1 MRLSDYEKGCLDG
14 ANGRLKQVAME
25 NIVRYAV
32 ILGADELCEVTK
44 ATVFCGAHNY
54 MNVCPSEDIDEVFS
68 RHNLARDEPI
78 PFDETYDRCY
88 IQSCVAPCDQ
98 YQYQPFGQSNTLFRK
113 NARYL
118 EQAKAAGVNI
128 AGTCSPYL
136 TGWIPIQGEHF
147 VTTESG
153 VTVLGNSIWGAMG
166 NSDGIEAA
174 FWSAICGRTP
184 MWGNHIK
191 ENRAGTHLVKV
202 ESSLTS
208 LLEWNLL
215 GKAVGMQMPSGSIPV
230 VTGDFTDVNFNKLRS
245 FCTTLAISSNCEM
258 CHLVGITPEA
268 RTIEDAFQGRKITDE
283 VIVNDKTMTEA
294 FDSVCDN
301 GDHQID
307 FVSLG
312 CPHYDIDQIQRTA
325 MTIKGKKVHTN
336 VHFMIWT
343 VYPIKCMADENGYTK
358 IIEDAGGHIYTSTC
372 PSTMGEVFLNQYRG
386 FVLDSLK
393 MAGSLKSEANG
404 NVHFGDME
412 SCVKAAINGRWEEKK
427 KWKKL

>member
-1 MRLSDYEKGCLDG
+1 MQLSDYEKRCLDG
-14 ANGRLKQVAME
+14 AHGRLKQVAME

-32 ILGADELCEVTK
+32 ILGARQLCEVTK

-54 MNVCPSEDIDEVFS
+54 MDVSPSEDIHEVFS
-68 RHNLARDEPI
+68 HLNLARDEII
-78 PFDETYDRCY
+78 PFTETYHGCY

-98 YQYQPFGQSNTLFRK
+98 YQYKPFGQSESFFKK

-118 EQAKAAGVNI
+118 KQARSAGVNI
-128 AGTCSPYL
+128 AGTCAPYL

-184 MWGNHIK
+184 EWGNHIK

-202 ESSLTS
+202 ESSINS
-208 LLEWNLL
+208 QLEWNLL
-215 GKAVGMQMPSGSIPV
+215 GKAIGMQLSSGSIPV
-230 VTGDFTDVNFNKLRS
+230 ITGNFTHVNFNKLRS
-245 FCTTLAISSNCEM
+245 FCTMIAISSNCEL

-268 RTIEDAFQGRKITDE
+268 RTVEDAFQGRKPTAE
-283 VIVNDKTMTEA
+283 VVVNDQTMTEA
-294 FDSVCDN
+294 FDSVCDK
-301 GDHQID
+301 GDNQID

-312 CPHYDIDQIQRTA
+312 CPHYDIDQIRRAA
-325 MTIKGKKVHTN
+325 MAIKGKKVHKN
-336 VHFMIWT
+336 VHFMVWT

-358 IIEDAGGHIYTSTC
+358 IIEDAGGHIYTSSC
-372 PSTMGEVFLNQYRG
+372 PSTMGEVFLNQYHG

-393 MAGSLKSEANG
+393 MAGALKSEVNG
-404 NVHFGDME
+404 RVYLGDVE
-412 SCVKAAINGRWEEKK
+412 DCIDAAINGIWEEKK
-427 KWKKL
+427 KWTKR